1 MQVKINPTRV
11 ELLKLKKRLK
21 VAQRGHKLLKEKR
34 DGLMKDFM
42 RVIREAQE
50 IRETVE
56 KSLATAFLSF
66 AYASG
71 EMSGQAMEA
80 ALALPSA
87 KLSLETREKSL
98 MNIKVP
104 IFKLEKQGNPFCY
117 GYLDTTAEL
126 DASLEG
132 FDNSL
137 EKMVSLAQ
145 TEKTILM
152 LAAEI
157 EKTRRRV
164 NSLEY
169 VLIPNLDS
177 AIREITMKLDE
188 QERGNLTRLKKVKEM
203 IEGQFK
209 I

>member
-1 MQVKINPTRV
+1 MQIKINPTRV

-42 RVIREAQE
+42 AVIRQARE
-50 IRETVE
+50 IRENVE
-56 KSLATAFLSF
+56 ESLSSAFLSF
-66 AYASG
+66 VYASG
-71 EMSGQAMEA
+71 EMSGQAMESS
-80 ALALPSA
+80 LALPGV
-87 KLSLETREKSL
+87 KLSLETSQKNL

-104 IFKLEKQGNPFCY
+104 IFKLRKEGDPACY
-117 GYLDTTAEL
+117 GYLDTVAEL

-132 FDNSL
+132 FDGSL

-145 TEKTILM
+145 TEKIILM
-152 LAAEI
+152 LAREI

-169 VLIPNLDS
+169 VLIPDLDATIS
-177 AIREITMKLDE
+177 EIAMKLDE
-188 QERGNLTRLKKVKEM
+188 QERGNLTRLQKVKEM
-203 IEGQFK
+203 IGGK
-209 I
+209 